1 MEEKNTILIVDDE
14 ENNVELL
21 CEHCFL
27 MGYKTI
33 KAYNGTEAVEI
44 SNLHRPDLIIMD
56 VRMPHMDGFEAT
68 ERIKS
73 NPSTAH
79 IPIIIVTSLDT
90 RKDKLTGISKGAN
103 DFLNKPI
110 DFEELKLRIEN
121 NLRIKHY
128 LDFLKTQ
135 SHDLAKEVFEK
146 KISLNDA
153 FAQLKSAQDEVKE
166 GYIETLQRLTMA
178 AEYKDP
184 ETGSHIKRIT
194 FYTKE
199 LAIDLGLD
207 NDFIEKIFHASA
219 MHDIGKV
226 GIPDHILLKNG
237 PLDRSE
243 WEVIKTHSA
252 IGANILKNSK
262 SPFVKMGEDIAYA
275 HHERWDGSGYP
286 RGLKGEEIPLSARI
300 MNICDQYDALRSSR
314 PYKSGFDHQTTMN
327 IITIGDKRT
336 IPEHFDPDILHTF
349 KTTSKRMNE
358 IFQSFK
364 DHQSLDSLQIIH

>member
-336 IPEHFDPDILHTF
+336 IPEHFDPDILYTF